1 MMAHPTKAG
10 QSNAALPVFHFNEH
24 QKPLRPPHILMGEVI
39 VVYAFQIRYFA
50 HYMYLIM
57 YSECIV
63 GVLSAAAAEE
73 EAEFLQ

>member
-1 MMAHPTKAG
+1 
-10 QSNAALPVFHFNEH
+10 
-24 QKPLRPPHILMGEVI
+24 MGEVI
-39 VVYAFQIRYFA
+39 VVSAFQIGYFA

-73 EAEFLQ
+73 EEEFLQ